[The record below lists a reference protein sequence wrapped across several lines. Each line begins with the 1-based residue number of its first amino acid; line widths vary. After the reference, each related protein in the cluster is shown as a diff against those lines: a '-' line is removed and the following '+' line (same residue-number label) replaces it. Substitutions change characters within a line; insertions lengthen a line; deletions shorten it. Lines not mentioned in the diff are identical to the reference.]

1 MSDRGKGQL
10 GDKTVLDALN
20 AVRLATEGL
29 DEPAAQV
36 KAAIQ
41 AVDQTMADFRGHPFR
56 RGRARIF
63 GDKGLELD
71 DPGMVALKRIIQS
84 LI

>member
-1 MSDRGKGQL
+1 
-10 GDKTVLDALN
+10 
-20 AVRLATEGL
+20 VRLATEGL
-29 DEPAAQV
+29 DQPTAQV
-36 KAAIQ
+36 KTAIQ
-41 AVDQTMADFRGHPFR
+41 AVHQTLTDFRGHPFR

-71 DPGMVALKRIIQS
+71 DPGMVAFKRMIES